1 MAKPPQQQQPR
12 SLNQRHS
19 QILINLSASHSK
31 PAPDD
36 LTKLEARRRFNHNDA
51 VPTFSAITDSE
62 PDSSPSPGDDG
73 VPSFSGIAD
82 FSPDSDTKS
91 SPPGDDS
98 VPNFSGIADFSPD
111 SATKSSPSGEAEET
125 DDQSKINN
133 ISAFEN
139 DAIPNFSAVAD
150 FGPDS
155 AKSSPFGENEI
166 DESKHEIQE
175 ELSDQPEDS
184 FDYQCC
190 GIGEKEID
198 DEPKNEIQE
207 QLSEPP
213 VDSFDSHCSEIGN
226 LASSSSSVE
235 KEIDQP
241 KSGTKAD
248 PLLSKIDDNSSSLSV
263 DMEQS
268 KDVYE
273 NCEQS
278 QKGQKDYEKTSNE
291 EEEKIMKI
299 KIKGRRRLCK
309 ISEDN
314 NDSEEMKLKDN
325 EESGFLE
332 ITDFDSPPP
341 QAKNAVQNEHGSSGS
356 EIRDILNDLSSRLEI
371 LSIEK
376 KRAPKP
382 SDLTKKDEI
391 LDYQSAGSSFSL
403 SSGSSSDSIKESR
416 IGGEIHK
423 ESLKEID
430 LGGESKND
438 YVVRK
443 FNDTRSSVEVKQM
456 VGKSQPMRNSLSAYK
471 FLEEG
476 DSNDSDGDCV
486 VVGDKSA
493 ITQVGRHNRKAR
505 HERKCSDDFDSRDFV
520 SEEDHTYTLS
530 GPKFNYGLPGKVAK
544 MLYPHQ
550 SDGLKWL
557 WSLHCLGKGGI
568 LGDDMGLGKTMQI
581 CSFLAGLFY
590 SKLIKRVLIVAPK
603 TLLPHWIKELTA
615 VGLSQKIREYF
626 ATSAKLRNYEL
637 EYVLQDKG
645 ILLTTYDIVRNNVK
659 SLCGDQYFLDKDEEL
674 TWDYMILDEGHLIK
688 NPSTQRAKSLH
699 QIPCAHRI
707 IISGTPLQNNLKEL
721 WALFNFCCPGLL
733 GDKQWF
739 KEKYEHP
746 ILRGNDKNAYDRD
759 KRIGSAVA
767 KELRE
772 HIQPYFLRRLK
783 SEVFS
788 DDSSAGAKL
797 SKKNEIIVWLKLTN
811 CQRQLYT
818 AFLKSEIVLS
828 AFDSSPLAALTIL
841 KKICDHPLL
850 LTKRAAEEVLEEMDS
865 TSNKDDRAVAER
877 LVMQMANVT
886 EKLDEE
892 VTHDVSC
899 KITFILA
906 LLDNL
911 IPGGHNVLI
920 FSQTRKMLNLLQD
933 ALISNGFQFMRID
946 GTTKATDRL
955 KIVNDFQEGR
965 GAPIFLLTS
974 QVGGLGLTLTK
985 ADRVIVVDPAW
996 NPSTDSQSVDR
1007 AYRIGQTKD
1016 VVVYRL
1022 MTCGT
1027 VEEKIYRKQVY
1038 KGGLFKTATEHKE
1051 QIRYFSQQDLRELFS
1066 LPKGGFDISNT
1077 QQQLNEEHDH
1087 EHKMEGALKVHVKF
1101 LETLGIAGV
1110 SSHSLLFSKA
1120 APAPTV
1126 EDEDEVKIAS
1136 RTAFV
1141 GNSSSHSSVE
1151 RAVDAGQYAF
1161 KPKDV
1166 KLQDKSVPTRTG
1178 PTESDIKEKIRR
1190 LSYMFGNKEMISKL
1204 PDRGERIQ
1212 KQIAELNKELKNIRM
1227 EKENR
1232 DEVIDLDD
1240 ISGRFHRVVN
1250 V

>member
-1 MAKPPQQQQPR
+1 
-12 SLNQRHS
+12 
-19 QILINLSASHSK
+19 
-31 PAPDD
+31 
-36 LTKLEARRRFNHNDA
+36 
-51 VPTFSAITDSE
+51 
-62 PDSSPSPGDDG
+62 
-73 VPSFSGIAD
+73 
-82 FSPDSDTKS
+82 
-91 SPPGDDS
+91 
-98 VPNFSGIADFSPD
+98 
-111 SATKSSPSGEAEET
+111 
-125 DDQSKINN
+125 
-133 ISAFEN
+133 
-139 DAIPNFSAVAD
+139 
-150 FGPDS
+150 
-155 AKSSPFGENEI
+155 
-166 DESKHEIQE
+166 
-175 ELSDQPEDS
+175 
-184 FDYQCC
+184 
-190 GIGEKEID
+190 
-198 DEPKNEIQE
+198 
-207 QLSEPP
+207 
-213 VDSFDSHCSEIGN
+213 
-226 LASSSSSVE
+226 
-235 KEIDQP
+235 
-241 KSGTKAD
+241 
-248 PLLSKIDDNSSSLSV
+248 
-263 DMEQS
+263 MEQS
-268 KDVYE
+268 KDVRE
-273 NCEQS
+273 NCELS
-278 QKGQKDYEKTSNE
+278 QKGLKDYEKTSDE
-291 EEEKIMKI
+291 GEEKIMKV

-314 NDSEEMKLKDN
+314 NDSGEMKLKDN
-325 EESGFLE
+325 EDSGLLE
-332 ITDFDSPPP
+332 ITDFDSPSP
-341 QAKNAVQNEHGSSGS
+341 QVKNTVQNEQGGCGN

-376 KRAPKP
+376 NRAPKP
-382 SDLTKKDEI
+382 SDLTKKNEI
-391 LDYQSAGSSFSL
+391 PEYQSAGSSFSL
-403 SSGSSSDSIKESR
+403 SSDSSSDSTKESR

-423 ESLKEID
+423 ECLKEMD
-430 LGGESKND
+430 WGGESKND
-438 YVVRK
+438 SVVRK
-443 FNDTRSSVEVKQM
+443 FNDTRSSVGAPKRKEVKQM
-456 VGKSQPMRNSLSAYK
+456 VGKSQPMKNSISAYK
-471 FLEEG
+471 FLEG
-476 DSNDSDGDCV
+476 DTNDSDGDCM

-493 ITQVGRHNRKAR
+493 ASQVGRHNRKGR
-505 HERKCSDDFDSRDFV
+505 NERKCLDDFDSDDFV
-520 SEEDHTYTLS
+520 SEEDHAYTLS
-530 GPKFNYGLPGKVAK
+530 GPKFNYGLPGKIAK

-550 SDGLKWL
+550 RDGLKWL

-581 CSFLAGLFY
+581 CGYIAGLFY
-590 SKLIKRVLIVAPK
+590 SKLIRRVLIVAPK

-637 EYVLQDKG
+637 QYVLQDKG
-645 ILLTTYDIVRNNVK
+645 ILLTTYDIVRNNAK
-659 SLCGDQYFLDKDEEL
+659 SLCGDQYYEDRDGEL

-699 QIPCAHRI
+699 EIPCAHRI
-707 IISGTPLQNNLKEL
+707 IISGTPIQNNLKEL

-739 KEKYEHP
+739 KEKYEHL

-783 SEVFS
+783 SEVFC
-788 DDSSAGAKL
+788 DDSSNSAKL
-797 SKKNEIIVWLKLTN
+797 SQKNEIIVWLKLTN

-828 AFDSSPLAALTIL
+828 SFDRSPLAALTIL

-865 TSNKDDRAVAER
+865 TSYQDDRAVAER

-892 VTHDVSC
+892 ITHDVSC

-996 NPSTDSQSVDR
+996 NPSTDNQSVDR

-1066 LPKGGFDISNT
+1066 LPKDGGFDISNT
-1077 QQQLNEEHDH
+1077 QKQLNEEHDH
-1087 EHKMEGALKVHVKF
+1087 EHKMEETLKAHVKF

-1110 SSHSLLFSKA
+1110 SSHSLLFSKT
-1120 APAPTV
+1120 APVQAV
-1126 EDEDEVKIAS
+1126 QDEDEVKIA
-1136 RTAFV
+1136 RDRIAFA

-1151 RAVDAGQYAF
+1151 RAVDASQYAF

-1166 KLQDKSVPTRTG
+1166 KSQDKTVPTRIG
-1178 PTESDIKEKIRR
+1178 PTEADIKDKIRR
-1190 LSYMFGNKEMISKL
+1190 LYQIFANKEMISKL
-1204 PDRGERIQ
+1204 PDKGQRIQ
-1212 KQIAELNKELKNIRM
+1212 RQIAELHKELEIIGM
-1227 EKENR
+1227 EKENK
-1232 DEVIDLDD
+1232 DEIIDLDD
-1240 ISGRFHRVVN
+1240 DISGHFHRAVN

>member
-1 MAKPPQQQQPR
+1 MSKPQQQPR
-12 SLNQRHS
+12 SLNQRHN
-19 QILINLSASHSK
+19 QILSSLSASHSK
-31 PAPDD
+31 PLPDD
-36 LTKLEARRRFNHNDA
+36 MTKFEARRGLNKNDDF
-51 VPTFSAITDSE
+51 PTFSFTIDS
-62 PDSSPSPGDDG
+62 DSSPSPVRFSSNGIGNDA

-82 FSPDSDTKS
+82 FSPDSE
-91 SPPGDDS
+91 
-98 VPNFSGIADFSPD
+98 
-111 SATKSSPSGEAEET
+111 PSGEVEEIN
-125 DDQSKINN
+125 DQLT
-133 ISAFEN
+133 FEN
-139 DAIPNFSAVAD
+139 DVPDFS
-150 FGPDS
+150 PDS
-155 AKSSPFGENEI
+155 AKSSPLGGNEI

-175 ELSDQPEDS
+175 ELSDQPKDYS
-184 FDYQCC
+184 DYQSP
-190 GIGEKEID
+190 GTGLKEID
-198 DEPKNEIQE
+198 ETENGIQE
-207 QLSEPP
+207 ELSNPP
-213 VDSFDSHCSEIGN
+213 ENSFDSLDSLSFSGK
-226 LASSSSSVE
+226 

-241 KSGTKAD
+241 TSGTKED
-248 PLLSKIDDNSSSLSV
+248 PLLSKIVDNSSSLS
-263 DMEQS
+263 DMERS
-268 KDVYE
+268 EHVRE
-273 NCEQS
+273 NCELS
-278 QKGQKDYEKTSNE
+278 QEGQEDYEKTSNE
-291 EEEKIMKI
+291 GEEKITKV

-314 NDSEEMKLKDN
+314 NDSEEMKLKDD
-325 EESGFLE
+325 EESGLLG
-332 ITDFDSPPP
+332 ITDFDSPPR
-341 QAKNAVQNEHGSSGS
+341 QVKSAVQNEHGGSGN

-382 SDLTKKDEI
+382 HDLTKKNEI
-391 LDYQSAGSSFSL
+391 PEYQSAGSSFSL
-403 SSGSSSDSIKESR
+403 SSGSSSDSTKESR
-416 IGGEIHK
+416 IGGEIPK
-423 ESLKEID
+423 EYRKKID
-430 LGGESKND
+430 SGTASKNNC
-438 YVVRK
+438 VVHK
-443 FNDTRSSVEVKQM
+443 FNDTRSSVGAPKRKEVKQM
-456 VGKSQPMRNSLSAYK
+456 TGKSQPMKNAISAYK

-476 DSNDSDGDCV
+476 DANDSDDDCV
-486 VVGDKSA
+486 VVGDESA
-493 ITQVGRHNRKAR
+493 VTQVGRHNRKTR
-505 HERKCSDDFDSRDFV
+505 HERKHSDDFDSHDFV

-530 GPKFNYGLPGKVAK
+530 GPKFNYGLPGKIAK

-550 SDGLKWL
+550 REGLKWL

-581 CSFLAGLFY
+581 CGYLAGLFY

-637 EYVLQDKG
+637 QYVLQDKG
-645 ILLTTYDIVRNNVK
+645 ILLTTYDIVRTNVK
-659 SLCGDQYFLDKDEEL
+659 SLCGDQYYEDRDEEL

-699 QIPCAHRI
+699 EIPCAHRI
-707 IISGTPLQNNLKEL
+707 IISGTPLQNHLKEL

-739 KEKYEHP
+739 KEKYEHL

-788 DDSSAGAKL
+788 DDSSTSAKL

-828 AFDSSPLAALTIL
+828 SFDRSPLAALTIL

-865 TSNKDDRAVAER
+865 TSNHDDRAVAER
-877 LVMQMANVT
+877 LVMQMANVS
-886 EKLDEE
+886 EKLEEE
-892 VTHDVSC
+892 VVSHDVSC

-920 FSQTRKMLNLLQD
+920 FSQTRKMLNHLQD

-955 KIVNDFQEGR
+955 KIVNEFQEGR

-974 QVGGLGLTLTK
+974 QVGGLGLTLTR

-996 NPSTDSQSVDR
+996 NPSMDNQSVDR

-1022 MTCGT
+1022 MTTGT

-1066 LPKGGFDISNT
+1066 LPKDGGFDISNT
-1077 QQQLNEEHDH
+1077 QKQLNEEHDH
-1087 EHKMEGALKVHVKF
+1087 EHKMEETLKAHVKF

-1110 SSHSLLFSKA
+1110 SSHSLLFSKT
-1120 APAPTV
+1120 APVSAV
-1126 EDEDEVKIAS
+1126 QDEDEVKIA
-1136 RTAFV
+1136 RERMTYI
-1141 GNSSSHSSVE
+1141 GNSSSYSSVE
-1151 RAVDAGQYAF
+1151 RPVDASQYAF

-1166 KLQDKSVPTRTG
+1166 NLQRKSVPTARVG
-1178 PTESDIKEKIRR
+1178 RTESQIQDDLRRCYRMLADKEKI
-1190 LSYMFGNKEMISKL
+1190 SKL
-1204 PDRGERIQ
+1204 FDNGQKLQGRI
-1212 KQIAELNKELKNIRM
+1212 AYLREELETIRM
-1227 EKENR
+1227 KKDNKNEI
-1232 DEVIDLDD
+1232 IDLGDD
-1240 ISGRFHRVVN
+1240 ISEQFDRVVN